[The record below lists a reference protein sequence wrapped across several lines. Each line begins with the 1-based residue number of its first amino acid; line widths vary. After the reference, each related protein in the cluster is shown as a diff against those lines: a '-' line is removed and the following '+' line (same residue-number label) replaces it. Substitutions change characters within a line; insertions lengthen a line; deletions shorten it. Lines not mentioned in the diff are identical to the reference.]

1 MVKNAIIIGG
11 QRCGSTMLFA
21 NIARHNNVVTPS
33 HIEGE
38 PKYFLNSGIKCS
50 ASEYQKKVFG
60 KYSQN
65 ALLLEKSTSYYETPS
80 ALRRI
85 KETLPECEIILILRD
100 PIIRAISNY
109 HFSFDNGIEDRS
121 LNEAIMSLE
130 ALSYDSKISVSPFAY
145 KERGLY
151 ASYIESV
158 FEIFEEKKVNII
170 IFEELIGRSNIFQ
183 KLTEKLGLNE
193 SNLGLTLKPDLR
205 RNESS
210 ASQKKCDH
218 DTLRSLQDY
227 YRDDV
232 VQVFAGSLDVD
243 VPYMAWLVAG
253 IYLGRRIAA
262 WDYILDR
269 N

>member
-33 HIEGE
+33 HIKGE

-170 IFEELIGRSNIFQ
+170 IFEELIGCSNVFQ

-193 SNLGLTLKPDLR
+193 SLTLKPDLR

-232 VQVFAGSLDVD
+232 VQVFN
-243 VPYMAWLVAG
+243 
-253 IYLGRRIAA
+253 YLGRRIAA